1 MIEKKAINTNEKML
15 YLLQYLS
22 GPPKKIVEG
31 QQFVQTGDAYEEAKK
46 ILEIQFGHPTVVA
59 DAFRKRL
66 EGWPKIPP
74 KDGSALREFADF
86 LKTCELAM
94 QCVEGLETLNKQH
107 DNKQLLKILPGWALP

>member
-1 MIEKKAINTNEKML
+1 M
-15 YLLQYLS
+15 
-22 GPPKKIVEG
+22 
-31 QQFVQTGDAYEEAKK
+31 
-46 ILEIQFGHPTVVA
+46 A